1 MGKESRKEKEGIG
14 ERDWMGLQMEMG
26 EENMGRKKR
35 EVQKKIKNKK
45 IVQAEKEAL
54 LGFSMR

>member
-1 MGKESRKEKEGIG
+1 
-14 ERDWMGLQMEMG
+14 MGLQMEMG